1 MDPDDKLGADSSSA
15 PPVDKTL
22 DGPERDT
29 VISDDVA
36 PKGES
41 AKSSD
46 AQGDN
51 DAPKLTSIVR
61 DVVAAKR
68 SSEAAAASPADG
80 SNQDPKPEKAPK
92 EPDDADYTDVPFH
105 KHPRFQHLLRKAKSS
120 EQDATRYRNV
130 ETFLTNNG
138 LGAEEAADALV
149 VAGLL
154 KTNPVEAWK
163 RLKPIVQNL
172 LVAAGEL
179 VPDDLAPRV
188 QTGELSRE
196 AAIEVARARAL
207 AESTQR
213 QMTFSQ
219 QQAQAREAQ
228 AQAASI
234 QNAAVTWEA
243 DRRAKDPNFD
253 AKMKLLR
260 AEVIDLQRMEGVPNT
275 PEGVRAQLD
284 RAYKAVV
291 LPAASAA
298 VPSPQPKRPVPAGVS
313 PNATP
318 AAEDTLSVIRA
329 TRARLRAAG

>member
-1 MDPDDKLGADSSSA
+1 MDLDDKQGTDSSSA
-15 PPVDKTL
+15 LPVDKTL
-22 DGPERDT
+22 DGPDRDT
-29 VISDDVA
+29 VIKDEPA
-36 PKGES
+36 PKAES

-46 AQGDN
+46 APGDN

-61 DVVAAKR
+61 DVVAAKKAP
-68 SSEAAAASPADG
+68 AAATASPADG
-80 SNQDPKPEKAPK
+80 SNHDPKPEKAPK

-105 KHPRFQHLLRKAKSS
+105 RHPRFQHLLRKAKSH

-130 ETFLTNNG
+130 ETFLNNNG
-138 LGAEEAADALV
+138 IGPEEAADALV

-179 VPDDLAPRV
+179 VPEDMAPRV
-188 QTGELSRE
+188 QNGELSRE
-196 AAIEVARARAL
+196 AAIEIARARAL

-228 AQAASI
+228 AQAAAI

-260 AEVIDLQRMEGVPNT
+260 AEVIDLQRAEGVPNT
-275 PEGVRAQLD
+275 PEGVRVQLD

-291 LPAASAA
+291 LPAAAPPPA
-298 VPSPQPKRPVPAGVS
+298 PPQPKRPVPPGTTSNVS
-313 PNATP
+313 A
-318 AAEDTLSVIRA
+318 AAEDTLSLIRA
-329 TRARLRAAG
+329 TRARMRAAG